1 MTIFGPL
8 TSDRF
13 LAKKIFV
20 LLTTILSM
28 IFDPHKH
35 IEWEEATIIIFCN
48 LSNVRVAEV
57 VQGQIYL
64 DSSTYDEIE
73 RDVKNSFE
81 DQLGVLGGTMGL
93 FTGFSILSGVE
104 IIFFLVK
111 LFFAL
116 LRSRKAN

>member
-1 MTIFGPL
+1 MVRKTNQTNLISFKLNFPAGKRNYSKLDIF
-8 TSDRF
+8 
-13 LAKKIFV
+13 
-20 LLTTILSM
+20 
-28 IFDPHKH
+28 
-35 IEWEEATIIIFCN
+35 
-48 LSNVRVAEV
+48 
-57 VQGQIYL
+57 QIYL

-116 LRSRKAN
+116 LRSRKAS

>member
-1 MTIFGPL
+1 MVRKTNQTNLISFKLNFPAGKRSYSKLDIF
-8 TSDRF
+8 
-13 LAKKIFV
+13 
-20 LLTTILSM
+20 
-28 IFDPHKH
+28 
-35 IEWEEATIIIFCN
+35 
-48 LSNVRVAEV
+48 
-57 VQGQIYL
+57 QIYL

-93 FTGFSILSGVE
+93 FTGFSILSGAE

-116 LRSRKAN
+116 FRTRKAN

>member
-1 MTIFGPL
+1 MVRKTTQTNLISFTPNFPAGKRDYGKLDIF
-8 TSDRF
+8 
-13 LAKKIFV
+13 
-20 LLTTILSM
+20 
-28 IFDPHKH
+28 
-35 IEWEEATIIIFCN
+35 
-48 LSNVRVAEV
+48 
-57 VQGQIYL
+57 QIYL